1 MDDYIGFEQLEKR
14 VEWLDNE
21 RRNDKTNLA
30 SLQNRLTAL
39 EVDNISLR
47 KQLKEMELSIA
58 KLTNQ
63 VSTFDKYDNRIDR
76 VNTDLTKQVRDVNE
90 RAEAN
95 LNETAKRLRIE
106 IEAAKKSIADI
117 YPFTEQLELL
127 RQEMKASKVED
138 SRLVRLI
145 EELKVKIQE
154 VDRFDEDY
162 RRSLHLLEESRRQE
176 AKRLTDLQGE
186 LVSVRKRVEETRSR
200 FDSLNDSF
208 RQLDVRIAELQT
220 FEKDRKEE
228 QSVFIDKVN
237 GILIDKENIFRTWE
251 QRFSE
256 IEKYNQQLNVHMED
270 LETSRKA
277 VGKALA
283 SMDDVTQ
290 RFERRI
296 NEISEIQRLNDERF
310 RQEWTAFKSDD
321 LKRWTTYMLSE
332 EEKNREINQQLNSA
346 SEQLETLNSLT
357 LQAREDLDHLARET
371 VRHVQAILLAY
382 QDSIQNLVP
391 FVDKKAN
398 S

>member
-117 YPFTEQLELL
+117 YPFTEQLEPL
-127 RQEMKASKVED
+127 RQELKTSKVED
-138 SRLVRLI
+138 SRLARLI

-154 VDRFDEDY
+154 VERFDEDY

-200 FDSLNDSF
+200 FDSLSDSF

-371 VRHVQAILLAY
+371 VRQVQAILLAY